1 MVQINHNTGEY
12 HPYHG
17 IFVQGSLQYRPRAI
31 EAGLQSLLATFP
43 VVVVTGARQTGKTT
57 LVREIGGDGRKYLT
71 LDDYDVLDQ
80 ALHAP
85 DQLLVRGRRITLDE
99 VQRAPDLLLAVK
111 RVVDASREPG
121 RFLLTGS
128 ANLSLM
134 KGVSETLA
142 GRAVYVTLWPMTRR
156 EAVGAGATGSWDVF
170 VDLPTAD
177 WPSALEDGL
186 PCDRLPW
193 MGLARRGGYPIP
205 ALSLRS
211 DANRAAWFEGYLRT
225 YLERDLQQLA
235 AIDNLV
241 GFQRLIRATALRVG
255 GLLNQADLA
264 RDAGLAPTT
273 ALRYVH
279 LLNTSY
285 QLVRVE
291 PYAVNRTK
299 RMVKSPRIY
308 WSDTGLAL
316 HLAGG
321 EPKGAH
327 FENLLVNDLFAWRET
342 RTPRPEVLFWRTSK
356 GAEVDLVIETPGR
369 LIPVEVKGRP
379 MLRVSDAR
387 HLKTFMR
394 DYRDEAPAA
403 VVIYAGRETY
413 WLTDGVLAVPWDR
426 VA

>member
-1 MVQINHNTGEY
+1 M
-12 HPYHG
+12 
-17 IFVQGSLQYRPRAI
+17 

-43 VVVVTGARQTGKTT
+43 VVVVIGARQTGKTT

-80 ALHAP
+80 ALRAP

-142 GRAVYVTLWPMTRR
+142 GRAAYVTLWPMTRR

-170 VDLPTAD
+170 VDLPAAD

-264 RDAGLAPTT
+264 RDAGLPPTT

-379 MLRVSDAR
+379 RLRVSDAR

-394 DYRDEAPAA
+394 DYRDEAPAG